1 MSVRPSVSRSKSVR
15 SRSVARMEANDQ
27 PVMTLHDE
35 AGFEPRDFDPAN
47 GEFVSTSV
55 AEIRRKGRNE
65 ELRATSRKYFV
76 RFVALI
82 GFLVVLLAGWAVLYN
97 STAFTIERVSVKGVE
112 HLTDDEMTQ
121 LANVPS
127 NTTLLRVDADEI
139 ANRVKQNSWVEDV
152 QINRIPPDTL
162 EINVTERKVAAIVEI
177 PDESGTMIKRWMI
190 ANDHMWLMPIP
201 EEGTEAAQT
210 TSPKVYED
218 ADAVRHIV
226 NVPVGTKAEIG
237 HFCADSNINNSLDIL
252 NGMTTELA
260 EKVIRISAPGPAET
274 TLVLENGVEVAF
286 GDAEDIRDK
295 ERVINEI
302 LGENPDGVSYINVR
316 MVETPT
322 WRSIY

>member
-76 RFVALI
+76 RFVVLI

-152 QINRIPPDTL
+152 QINRIPPDML

-226 NVPVGTKAEIG
+226 NVPVGTKAEIYQ
-237 HFCADSNINNSLDIL
+237 NICNLAKDGLCVIL
-252 NGMTTELA
+252 ISSELP
-260 EKVIRISAPGPAET
+260 E
-274 TLVLENGVEVAF
+274 
-286 GDAEDIRDK
+286 
-295 ERVINEI
+295 VINIADTIYAIHNGHITGKINREDATE
-302 LGENPDGVSYINVR
+302 ENVLTMAMLD
-316 MVETPT
+316 
-322 WRSIY
+322 

>member
-15 SRSVARMEANDQ
+15 SRSVARMESNDQ
-27 PVMTLHDE
+27 LPMATREE
-35 AGFEPRDFDPAN
+35 ASFQPRDFDPAE

-65 ELRATSRKYFV
+65 EIRATSRKYFV
-76 RFVALI
+76 RFVVLI
-82 GFLVVLLAGWAVLYN
+82 GVLVVLLAGWAVLYN
-97 STAFTIERVSVKGVE
+97 STAFTIEHVNVKGVE
-112 HLTDDEMTQ
+112 HLTDAEMTQ
-121 LANVPS
+121 LANVPAD
-127 NTTLLRVDADEI
+127 TTLLRVDAESI

-152 QINRIPPDTL
+152 RINRIPPNTL
-162 EINVTERKVAAIVEI
+162 EIDVTERTVAAIVEI
-177 PDESGTMIKRWMI
+177 PDESGTTIKRWMV
-190 ANDHMWLMPIP
+190 ADDHMWLMPIP

-210 TSPKVYED
+210 TSQKVYED

-237 HFCADSNINNSLDIL
+237 QICADNNINNSLDIL

-260 EKVIRISAPGPAET
+260 DQVIQISAPGPAET
-274 TLVLENGVEVAF
+274 TLILDNGVEVAF
-286 GDAEDIRDK
+286 GAAEDIRDK

-302 LGENPDGVSYINVR
+302 MSQNPDGVSYINVR